1 MNWASFER
9 RVHACLYPSWLEA
22 WQIRRV
28 RRTLFQRPTHAP
40 NAQRRLFVDISV
52 IHSHDA
58 GTGIQRVV
66 RAVATQLLESPPPGW
81 TVQAVSATRKLA
93 YHTVTWPSNDIK
105 TDNTP
110 ILFRQGD
117 LFLGLDFA
125 LDTVRIHRRQL
136 ADLKRRG
143 GSLWFV
149 MYDLLPVQKPEWFS
163 DKNVIRF
170 RRWLSV
176 IASLADGF
184 YCISPPVEEALR
196 KELTQRFRIADNY
209 RTRTVP
215 MGWDLATRRPSLG
228 IPEGFDALLKHI
240 ERRPT
245 ALMVG
250 TLEPRKGHSDILAAF
265 NHLWLEHDDYNLVFV
280 GRRGWKTEALQNEL
294 RSHPLNGKL
303 LFWLEDL
310 SDEALSRLYSA
321 CDGVLMASHA
331 EGFGLPLIEAL
342 GYGKPVLARDLPI
355 FRLHE
360 DKGVDYFES
369 GVPPAMLGK
378 RIARWLDATD
388 THIPLQPFAVPSWS
402 DTTQAIL
409 ASLIDEPYK

>member
-1 MNWASFER
+1 MNWAAFER
-9 RVHACLYPSWLEA
+9 RVQTYLYPGWIEA

-28 RRTLFQRPTHAP
+28 RRSLFRRPAYSRSS
-40 NAQRRLFVDISV
+40 QRRLFVDISV
-52 IHSHDA
+52 IRSHDA

-81 TVQAVSATRKLA
+81 TVQAVSATRKLP
-93 YHTVTWPSNDIK
+93 YHAVTWPASD
-105 TDNTP
+105 TASDNTP
-110 ILFRQGD
+110 LAFQQGD

-149 MYDLLPVQKPEWFS
+149 MYDLLPLQKPEWFS

-170 RRWLSV
+170 GKWLRV

-184 YCISPPVEEALR
+184 YCISTPVEEELR
-196 KELTQRFRIADNY
+196 KELAQRFQIADDY
-209 RTRTVP
+209 RTRTLP
-215 MGWDLATRRPSLG
+215 MGWDLATRRPSTG
-228 IPEGFDALLKHI
+228 IPDGFEALLMQL
-240 ERRPT
+240 EQRPT

-250 TLEPRKGHSDILAAF
+250 TLEPRKGHGDALAAF
-265 NHLWLEHDDYNLVFV
+265 NCLWQESGNYNLVVV
-280 GRRGWKTEALQNEL
+280 GRPGWKTETLQTAI
-294 RSHPLNGKL
+294 RRHPLNGKQ
-303 LFWLEDL
+303 LFWLDNA
-310 SDEALSRLYSA
+310 SDEALSRLYAA

-331 EGFGLPLIEAL
+331 EGFGLPLVEAL

-355 FRLHE
+355 FRQHE
-360 DKGVDYFES
+360 EKGVDYFKS
-369 GVPPAMLGK
+369 DMPAALLGQL
-378 RIARWLDATD
+378 IARWLDTAE
-388 THIPLQPFAVPSWS
+388 THIIRQPVAVPSWS

-409 ASLIDEPYK
+409 SSLIDERA

>member
-1 MNWASFER
+1 M
-9 RVHACLYPSWLEA
+9 EA

-28 RRTLFQRPTHAP
+28 RRSLLRRPAYSR
-40 NAQRRLFVDISV
+40 NSQQRRLFVDISV
-52 IHSHDA
+52 IRSHDA

-81 TVQAVSATRKLA
+81 TVHAVSATRKLP
-93 YHTVTWPSNDIK
+93 YHAVDWPSSD
-105 TDNTP
+105 TTADNTP
-110 ILFRQGD
+110 LAFQQGD

-149 MYDLLPVQKPEWFS
+149 MYDLLPVQRPEWFS

-170 RRWLSV
+170 GKWLRV

-184 YCISPPVEEALR
+184 YCISTPVEEELR
-196 KELTQRFRIADNY
+196 KELAQRFQIADDY
-209 RTRTVP
+209 RTHTLP
-215 MGWDLATRRPSLG
+215 MGWDLATRRPSTG
-228 IPEGFDALLKHI
+228 IPDDFDTLL
-240 ERRPT
+240 EQLEQRPT

-250 TLEPRKGHSDILAAF
+250 TLEPRKGHGDVLAAF
-265 NHLWLEHDDYNLVFV
+265 NSLWQESGNYNLVFV
-280 GRRGWKTEALQNEL
+280 GRPGWKTETLQTAIRRHQL
-294 RSHPLNGKL
+294 SGKQ
-303 LFWLEDL
+303 LFWLDNA
-310 SDEALSRLYSA
+310 SDEALSRLYAA

-355 FRLHE
+355 FRQHE
-360 DKGVDYFES
+360 EKGVDYFKS
-369 GVPPAMLGK
+369 GMSAALLGQH
-378 RIARWLDATD
+378 IAKWLDTAE
-388 THIPLQPFAVPSWS
+388 THTIRQPVAVPSWS

-409 ASLIDEPYK
+409 SSLIDEPA